1 MSVINIAIDGPAG
14 AGKSTIARIVAR
26 ELGIIY
32 IDTGAMY
39 RAVALKA
46 IREGI
51 STGDSEALI
60 KMIGSLCIEISF
72 KDGEQRIILDGK
84 DVTDHL
90 RTQEVTK
97 GSSDVAVVREVRLK
111 LVELQRK
118 IAGENSVVMDGR
130 DIGSYVLPDAVFKF
144 FLTATVTERAN
155 RRYNEQ
161 LEKGSRDTTYDEVM
175 NDIIYR
181 DKNDS
186 SREFAPLVKAKD
198 AIELDTTNLGIKQVA
213 DKILNTV
220 KGNND

>member
-1 MSVINIAIDGPAG
+1 MSVINIAVDGPAG

-46 IREGI
+46 IRLGI
-51 STGDSEALI
+51 STGDHDALI
-60 KMIGSLCIEISF
+60 KMVGDLNIEIIY
-72 KDGEQRIILDGK
+72 KDGEQRIILDGA
-84 DVTDHL
+84 DVTEHL
-90 RTQEVTK
+90 RTQDVTK

-118 IAGENSVVMDGR
+118 IASSNSVIMDGR
-130 DIGSYVLPDAVFKF
+130 DIGSYVLPNADFKF
-144 FLTATVTERAN
+144 FLTATVDERAK
-155 RRYNEQ
+155 RRYKEQ
-161 LEKGSRDTTYDEVM
+161 LDKGVVSTTYDNVM

-186 SREFAPLVKAKD
+186 GREFAPLVRAND
-198 AIELDTTNLGIKQVA
+198 AIEIDTTNLGIERVTEI
-213 DKILNTV
+213 ILNKV
-220 KGNND
+220 KAK